1 MYINKRMLQM
11 NWPVL
16 PYMSID
22 LAGCIHSQDVIL
34 ILRPSQEILT
44 DLPHLNPNLSCNQSH
59 FVGPGLRVAHTGF
72 RTLCSWGGLWAH
84 NPSACTSECWDSKP
98 MCHYS
103 DLRGAGNWTQDFV
116 QGGQASQHLR
126 YIPSSQN
133 SFSGEAS
140 VNCLSSCCEGTTFP
154 SPHSFRNRRTIACH
168 SDFISH
174 SEC

>member
-1 MYINKRMLQM
+1 MYIINKRVIQM

-22 LAGCIHSQDVIL
+22 LADRINYHDVIL
-34 ILRPSQEILT
+34 ILRPLQEILT
-44 DLPHLNPNLSCNQSH
+44 DLPHVNPNLSCNQSH
-59 FVGPGLRVAHTGF
+59 FVGPGLRIAHTGF

-84 NPSACTSECWDSKP
+84 NPSACTSGV
-98 MCHYS
+98 
-103 DLRGAGNWTQDFV
+103 LRFQACV
-116 QGGQASQHLR
+116 HGGQASQHLR
-126 YIPSSQN
+126 SIPSSQN

-140 VNCLSSCCEGTTFP
+140 LNCLPSCCEGTTFSNP
-154 SPHSFRNRRTIACH
+154 YSSRDRRTTGCH